1 METREEREGRPGGR
15 ERGKLLA
22 ELRAT
27 DEPGNQRTP
36 ADSPSSLP
44 SSGLALAGNS
54 LVRLRAVV
62 RSGWARPH
70 PREGKRQRGRR
81 MGGGGGREGGSGEAE
96 NRRRRDPPRALPTS
110 NSFTADGR
118 LLQSGSSSVQ
128 FWTLHHRHPP
138 RGITRI
144 GRGEERSGRTLV
156 PQNKK
161 IAILRNRF
169 LSRSRVNP
177 KSGYLPPR
185 VHASVRPLREKESF
199 SHRPSRLGKSG
210 GGGEGRREDR

>member
-1 METREEREGRPGGR
+1 METREG
-15 ERGKLLA
+15 ERGDPVEGEGSFSLSC
-22 ELRAT
+22 
-27 DEPGNQRTP
+27 GQRTNP
-36 ADSPSSLP
+36 ATNEPRRILHSPSSP
-44 SSGLALAGNS
+44 PPSGLALAGNS

-70 PREGKRQRGRR
+70 PREGKRQRGR
-81 MGGGGGREGGSGEAE
+81 MGGEREGGREGGSGEAE

-144 GRGEERSGRTLV
+144 EVKRGVGE
-156 PQNKK
+156 
-161 IAILRNRF
+161 
-169 LSRSRVNP
+169 LS
-177 KSGYLPPR
+177 
-185 VHASVRPLREKESF
+185 
-199 SHRPSRLGKSG
+199 SHKTRK
-210 GGGEGRREDR
+210 

>member
-1 METREEREGRPGGR
+1 MGAPSSARGKEAKREDGWTEGGR
-15 ERGKLLA
+15 E
-22 ELRAT
+22 E
-27 DEPGNQRTP
+27 
-36 ADSPSSLP
+36 
-44 SSGLALAGNS
+44 
-54 LVRLRAVV
+54 
-62 RSGWARPH
+62 
-70 PREGKRQRGRR
+70 
-81 MGGGGGREGGSGEAE
+81 GSGEAE

-161 IAILRNRF
+161 IAILWNRF

-177 KSGYLPPR
+177 KSGYLPPASTR
-185 VHASVRPLREKESF
+185 PSVRPLREKESF
-199 SHRPSRLGKSG
+199 SHRSSRLGKSG